1 MPVLLEPTP
10 RGNCW
15 SKRHRAMAYIGFS
28 IASIDFAEKSRYETH
43 ATGAMN
49 IVAAL
54 IGAFVFLYLMY
65 KILYEWVIFFLHSN
79 FKYKVLDFLADFIY
93 YGQDIGVEATL
104 KLDNPSSSLYA
115 RRLKGQAYL
124 QSKLQPD
131 ESKVSMGEKLGPKI
145 VDCRFSLHKAVM
157 PLLRELEFS
166 VKDRNYIQQVHV
178 NMGVHRV
185 ALENG
190 QTVPYLG
197 GDAVHTLGYEA
208 FVKPIQE
215 EINRRMSSADST
227 LRFAP
232 TSLNPELKKNS
243 DMILNM
249 TGMDQVRRPMQFLT
263 DNSRLLWLSQ
273 ESFSCRNRF
282 GTL

>member
-1 MPVLLEPTP
+1 LIFVTA
-10 RGNCW
+10 
-15 SKRHRAMAYIGFS
+15 RAI
-28 IASIDFAEKSRYETH
+28 ETH

-49 IVAAL
+49 VVTAL

-65 KILYEWVIFFLHSN
+65 KILHEWVIFFLHSN

-93 YGQDIGVEATL
+93 YGNDIGVEATL
-104 KLDNPSSSLYA
+104 KLDKPSSSLYA
-115 RRLKGQAYL
+115 RRMEGQAYL
-124 QSKLQPD
+124 QSKLKPD
-131 ESKVSMGEKLGPKI
+131 ASKVSAGEKLGPMI
-145 VDCRFSLHKAVM
+145 VDCRFSLHKVVM

-166 VKDRNYIQQVHV
+166 AKDRNYIQQVHA
-178 NMGVHRV
+178 NKGVHRV

-208 FVKPIQE
+208 FIKPIQE

-232 TSLNPELKKNS
+232 TSLNPELKKNT

-249 TGMDQVRRPMQFLT
+249 TGMDQVRRPMQVHIAETPSF
-263 DNSRLLWLSQ
+263 SLSQ
-273 ESFSCRNRF
+273 RFHCRFRNRS
-282 GTL
+282 GTR